1 MKTAS
6 HNGQTC
12 YFDEK
17 AHKYFVK
24 DQELLSA
31 TKFKGSFFPDFDQV
45 KEKVARIYA
54 KKHSLD
60 VGEVLADWEAKG
72 EAGRDRGH
80 LLHKYAEE
88 SFVLPFAPNVPPSLE
103 PLAMAIDIAV
113 TQLSKKYTFLAAE
126 KVVFSTALGLAGQID
141 LLMKDGPYL
150 WKPLADVIIF
160 DWKTDKAIEKENV
173 WRRALPPIGHLDD
186 CNFNE
191 YCIQMAIYERI
202 MREESYFPDG
212 TVYRKG
218 LIHLTEGGPK
228 WYKVPDMQEEV
239 KRLLTWI

>member
-24 DQELLSA
+24 YQELLSV
-31 TKFKGSFFPDFDQV
+31 TKFKGSFFPDFD

-88 SFVLPFAPNVPPSLE
+88 AFTLPFSSNVPASLE
-103 PLAMAIDIAV
+103 PMARAIDIAV
-113 TQLSKKYTFLAAE
+113 TQLSKKYTFLAVE
-126 KVVFSTALGLAGQID
+126 KIVFSTALGLAGQID
-141 LLMKDGPYL
+141 LLMQDNHDIL
-150 WKPLADVIIF
+150 IF